1 MYCWVH
7 WQVWHWHLLWRRMID
22 LSALCTILAMAAVT
36 YITRISGYL
45 LLRRRKLSPR
55 LTRVL
60 ESIPGCVLIA
70 VIAPAF
76 ATTQPANLLAVIITL
91 LLAWRFSLLPTV
103 ILSVGITAVLRHLML
118 Y

>member
-1 MYCWVH
+1 
-7 WQVWHWHLLWRRMID
+7 MID
-22 LSALCTILAMAAVT
+22 LSAFLTILAMAIVT
-36 YITRISGYL
+36 YLTRISGYL
-45 LLRRRKLSPR
+45 LLRKRALNPR

-76 ATTQPANLLAVIITL
+76 ATSHPANLLSIIITI

-103 ILSVGITAVLRHLML
+103 IFSITITAFLRHYLT

>member
-1 MYCWVH
+1 
-7 WQVWHWHLLWRRMID
+7 MID
-22 LSALCTILAMAAVT
+22 LPAILTILAMALVT
-36 YITRISGYL
+36 YVTRVSGYL
-45 LLRRRKLSPR
+45 LLRKRALGSR
-55 LTRVL
+55 LTSVL

-76 ATTQPANLLAVIITL
+76 ATTHPANLLSVIITI

-103 ILSVGITAVLRHLML
+103 IFSIAITAFLRHYLP

>member
-1 MYCWVH
+1 
-7 WQVWHWHLLWRRMID
+7 MID
-22 LSALCTILAMAAVT
+22 LSAFLTILAMAIVT
-36 YITRISGYL
+36 YLTRISGYL
-45 LLRRRKLSPR
+45 LLRKRALSPR

-60 ESIPGCVLIA
+60 ESIPGCILIA

-76 ATTQPANLLAVIITL
+76 ATSHPANLLSIIITI

-103 ILSVGITAVLRHLML
+103 IFSITITAFLRHYLT

>member
-1 MYCWVH
+1 
-7 WQVWHWHLLWRRMID
+7 MID
-22 LSALCTILAMAAVT
+22 LSALLTILSMAVVT

-45 LLRRRKLSPR
+45 LLRNRELSPR
-55 LTRVL
+55 LTKVL

-76 ATTQPANLLAVIITL
+76 ATTNPANLLAVIITI

-103 ILSVGITAVLRHLML
+103 VFSITITAFLRHYLL
-118 Y
+118 S

>member
-1 MYCWVH
+1 
-7 WQVWHWHLLWRRMID
+7 MID
-22 LSALCTILAMAAVT
+22 LSALLTILSMAVVT

-45 LLRRRKLSPR
+45 LLRNRELSPR
-55 LTRVL
+55 LTKVL

-76 ATTQPANLLAVIITL
+76 ATTNPANLLAVIITI

-103 ILSVGITAVLRHLML
+103 VSSIAITAFLRHYLL
-118 Y
+118 S

>member
-1 MYCWVH
+1 
-7 WQVWHWHLLWRRMID
+7 MID
-22 LSALCTILAMAAVT
+22 LPAVLTILAMALVT
-36 YITRISGYL
+36 YVTRVSGYL
-45 LLRRRKLSPR
+45 LLRKRALGSR

-76 ATTQPANLLAVIITL
+76 ATTHPANLLSVIITI

-103 ILSVGITAVLRHLML
+103 IFSIAITAFLRHYLP

>member
-1 MYCWVH
+1 
-7 WQVWHWHLLWRRMID
+7 MID
-22 LSALCTILAMAAVT
+22 LSAFLTILAMAMVT
-36 YITRISGYL
+36 YLTRISGYL
-45 LLRRRKLSPR
+45 LLRKRALSPR

-76 ATTQPANLLAVIITL
+76 ATTHPSNLLSIIITI

-103 ILSVGITAVLRHLML
+103 IFSITITAFLRHYLT

>member
-1 MYCWVH
+1 
-7 WQVWHWHLLWRRMID
+7 MID
-22 LSALCTILAMAAVT
+22 LPAILTILAMALVT
-36 YITRISGYL
+36 YVTRVSGYL
-45 LLRRRKLSPR
+45 LLRKRALGPR
-55 LTRVL
+55 LTSVL

-76 ATTQPANLLAVIITL
+76 ATTHPANLLSVIITI

-103 ILSVGITAVLRHLML
+103 IFSIAITAFLRHYLP